1 MALTKGTTG
10 NRANLEPKVS
20 INITGPSEERVDG
33 NGAQITIEKVDKPV
47 PNSNVLG
54 GNKLKLVDVAQKV
67 VEENKSADATN
78 QAKSAFLSLLDK
90 VKGGEKGEEG
100 EEMSPS
106 DFRIVYFI

>member
-54 GNKLKLVDVAQKV
+54 KYL
-67 VEENKSADATN
+67 E
-78 QAKSAFLSLLDK
+78 
-90 VKGGEKGEEG
+90 
-100 EEMSPS
+100 
-106 DFRIVYFI
+106 FIARVRVFGTKIC